1 MIKLSKRLQ
10 TIADR
15 VTAGARAA
23 DIGSDHA
30 LLPVYL
36 LQSGKCPSAIAGELN
51 EGPLQAAKKQIAEA
65 GLTKAI
71 AARKG
76 NGLAVLEPGEADTV
90 TIAGMGGSLMA
101 DILEA
106 GRQAGKLAGVREL
119 VLQPNVGEE
128 IVRKWLAV
136 HGYVLQSETL
146 LEEDGKLYE
155 VLHALSG
162 SESPEG
168 VTNASLYDP
177 SFLAIALETEQ
188 KREWLYRMGPYLLR
202 QRAELLHDK
211 WRHEIGKLERIC
223 KQMEQ
228 SDLAESRGKQAQL
241 RQEMQTIE
249 EVLSCL
255 RTAKPL
261 SSS

>member
-36 LQSGKCPSAIAGELN
+36 LQAGKCPSAIAGELN
-51 EGPLQAAKKQIAEA
+51 TGPLQAARKQIAEA

-71 AARKG
+71 AARQG

-101 DILEA
+101 EILET
-106 GRQAGKLAGVREL
+106 GRQAGKLEGVREL

-128 IVRKWLAV
+128 IVRRWLTEQ
-136 HGYVLQSETL
+136 GYVLQSESL

-155 VLHALSG
+155 VLHALR
-162 SESPEG
+162 ESDSPDD
-168 VTNASLYDP
+168 VTNEWLYDP
-177 SFLAIALETEQ
+177 SFLSVQLGEAE
-188 KREWLYRMGPYLLR
+188 KRDWLYRMGPYLLR
-202 QRAELLHDK
+202 EREELLHGK
-211 WRHEIGKLERIC
+211 WRHEYAKLARIC
-223 KQMEQ
+223 AQLEQ
-228 SDLAESRGKQAQL
+228 SELPESREKEAQL
-241 RQEMQTIE
+241 RKEMNAIE

-255 RTAKPL
+255 RTAKP
-261 SSS
+261 SSSS